1 MKTGLVREGGIG
13 CETLVTA
20 EWDRDGCPGLSSS
33 SSPPP
38 SLPQGET
45 GAVCAA
51 EGAHQVRTVHTQ
63 LAALNRHGERA
74 AGPGWVHLPHVVWV
88 AVTSRAGSL
97 RTSDSLP
104 HTDNRYHQHVD

>member
-1 MKTGLVREGGIG
+1 MKRWSRPSG
-13 CETLVTA
+13 A
-20 EWDRDGCPGLSSS
+20 EMAVLA
-33 SSPPP
+33 SPPPRPLPP

-74 AGPGWVHLPHVVWV
+74 AGPG
-88 AVTSRAGSL
+88 
-97 RTSDSLP
+97 
-104 HTDNRYHQHVD
+104 

>member
-1 MKTGLVREGGIG
+1 MDAAPLDKVDEDRLGEREREGSVVKRWSRPSG
-13 CETLVTA
+13 A
-20 EWDRDGCPGLSSS
+20 EMAVLASLLL
-33 SSPPP
+33 PPS

-74 AGPGWVHLPHVVWV
+74 AGPG
-88 AVTSRAGSL
+88 
-97 RTSDSLP
+97 
-104 HTDNRYHQHVD
+104 